1 MTTSS
6 ITHHPKIVAIG
17 VGSHIF
23 GSTLLRDVF
32 STPELFGSELCL
44 VDEAVDALETSR
56 RLAEQ
61 FNRITGASIE
71 LMATIDRNDALPGAD
86 FVVVAVARQRD
97 VAWQADHRLA
107 LQHGFA
113 SVLSENGGP
122 GGLSHTLR
130 SVPLALEIVA
140 DVERL
145 APDALVLQYTNPE
158 NRIAHAIA
166 AETNVC
172 SVGLCHGV
180 AETKFWAGELLG
192 RPVQLDVGGV
202 NHFNWV
208 LGVRSVDRSE
218 DLMPA
223 FTAAVQS
230 LPDDVFPLSRRLL
243 RHYGYFPT
251 TTDNHVGEYI
261 PWAASVIGTA
271 GYDMAR
277 FALRRE
283 TLTSRLNRASDDLDV
298 ARDLLTEPTH
308 EMKVENSA
316 ATLIAD
322 IVLKRTTTRHRS
334 SFPTTD

>member
-172 SVGLCHGV
+172 SVGLCHGSGGD
-180 AETKFWAGELLG
+180 EILG
-192 RPVQLDVGGV
+192 RRTPRAARAARRGRCESLQ
-202 NHFNWV
+202 
-208 LGVRSVDRSE
+208 LGVGRTKRRQVRGPDAGVHRRCSV
-218 DLMPA
+218 
-223 FTAAVQS
+223 
-230 LPDDVFPLSRRLL
+230 
-243 RHYGYFPT
+243 
-251 TTDNHVGEYI
+251 
-261 PWAASVIGTA
+261 
-271 GYDMAR
+271 
-277 FALRRE
+277 
-283 TLTSRLNRASDDLDV
+283 V
-298 ARDLLTEPTH
+298 AR
-308 EMKVENSA
+308 
-316 ATLIAD
+316 
-322 IVLKRTTTRHRS
+322 
-334 SFPTTD
+334 